1 MPQTKAATRRKTPV
15 KPRKA
20 TRDLLLDTAGLL
32 LGEVGV
38 ERISTNLI
46 CERAGVTPPALYY
59 YFADKFDVIVAL
71 GERLM
76 DRQNDALV
84 RWIEQ
89 NAGGGIEAYANSA
102 EDLLR
107 VTAEIT
113 DAEPGGVWI
122 ERALHASPRL
132 EHVRI
137 ESHRFVTGLLTDA
150 FGAHLPA
157 VPRERIWLRAR
168 MLVEYGYMALE
179 MLNAESAISRDTIL
193 AEAARLQRMAIL
205 DLADGAS

>member
-76 DRQNDALV
+76 AVLYEKLPQLKGQVDYVEFSTPLSTQYFNAYRYGELYGLNHDPQRFQQDWLRPRTRIQGLWLTGQDILSCGVAGALSS
-84 RWIEQ
+84 
-89 NAGGGIEAYANSA
+89 G
-102 EDLLR
+102 L
-107 VTAEIT
+107 VTALNV
-113 DAEPGGVWI
+113 AG
-122 ERALHASPRL
+122 PRL
-132 EHVRI
+132 
-137 ESHRFVTGLLTDA
+137 
-150 FGAHLPA
+150 LP
-157 VPRERIWLRAR
+157 VLKQ
-168 MLVEYGYMALE
+168 ALGKSP
-179 MLNAESAISRDTIL
+179 A
-193 AEAARLQRMAIL
+193 
-205 DLADGAS
+205 